1 MGNFK
6 KKILNDRKLVHISED
21 VWQTLKKTII
31 FEEAKE
37 ACEKESLD
45 SKVFYTPPPPH
56 THKVLHILAMMKIL
70 QSAQPSCVV
79 KENVNILLLLK

>member
-1 MGNFK
+1 MTSLSSLKVLAIHLFMGNFK

-45 SKVFYTPPPPH
+45 SKVFYTPPPH
-56 THKVLHILAMMKIL
+56 THTK
-70 QSAQPSCVV
+70 SYTF
-79 KENVNILLLLK
+79 